1 MKYKFRVYNVS
12 IIFFLLTV
20 LLGAIGV
27 PDNFPRLY
35 AQDGSPQEAWK
46 RQEQFIIEAS
56 VSRLFDE
63 VKVLYRKEKYRDA
76 KEKAEKI
83 LLIKPDHKG
92 AKKYLAAIEKKFEEL
107 VLKKVR
113 EKRELESKKRQHIE
127 EKKKQAAKRL
137 KSLKKDKIDLI
148 YREGKDW
155 YKKKN
160 YDEAK
165 VKFEGVLMLD
175 PDHSGSKRYLHLM
188 TAKAEKAQQQKIE
201 EGKRKKKK
209 KEEKEKKDK
218 KLQGKEDAKRK
229 KNRIKL
235 IYEDAKRSYRKGNY
249 EEAKIKFEKVT
260 EIEPAYKDTKQY
272 LRLTAEK
279 TEIADGEERREEEDK
294 ERWQVIEVAEE
305 EDREEEKEDKWQLSK
320 VEKKKEKRE
329 DAKRKQERRK
339 REQKKQTKQELK
351 EINSIYKEGKKQ
363 YDVVRYGEAK
373 LKFKETLKLNPTH
386 EGAKKYLR
394 LIDAKIAER
403 EFAIEAVPGPG
414 KLTIEECVE
423 IAVENYLP
431 LKTADK
437 QIELSKHK
445 VLESRRRL
453 FPTLSLKLEGVEG
466 TEYSEGKRYKGQTY
480 AVEGQQPVFRGG
492 EYWFVLRQA
501 KINLR
506 ISEQNRKRIGEDLIL
521 SVKKAFYSLIKAEE
535 TLKQQEYLLGEIEKI
550 HNSVNK
556 QHEQGVCSE
565 LEFLSVQAKYDQV
578 YFQFMSANE
587 DLKFAKLILRQ
598 AMNLDP
604 KQSIDIQY
612 SLEIERHEL
621 NFESCLN
628 LALKNRAKIE
638 INKLT
643 LEYAGV
649 GKKLARSKG
658 LPKIDLLGSYGESG
672 EAFKEEDILFAKQW
686 YVGTQVK
693 IPFGGNTAEYS
704 LTMEESAPIL
714 SAYRGTETTIHSYKL
729 NILDDL
735 KYFSGTQQAD
745 IEYEEARN
753 ELNKTK
759 KEIIMAVKEAFF
771 NYEKSLIRINV
782 AKSKLKFQS
791 KEVEI
796 FRLKR
801 SLADASD
808 SQIIESLIRFVQ
820 EKFSYV
826 QSVTDY
832 YTAVATLNNV
842 IGVEDYINP

>member
-1 MKYKFRVYNVS
+1 MKYRFRVYNVS
-12 IIFFLLTV
+12 IILFLFTV

-27 PDNFPRLY
+27 PDNLPRLY

-63 VKVLYRKEKYRDA
+63 VKVLYRKAKYRDA

-83 LLIKPDHKG
+83 LLIKPGHKG
-92 AKKYLAAIEKKFEEL
+92 AKKYLAAIEKKFEEI

-113 EKRELESKKRQHIE
+113 ERRELELKKRKLIE

-137 KSLKKDKIDLI
+137 KNLKKDKIDLI
-148 YREGKDW
+148 YREGKDR
-155 YKKKN
+155 YRKKN

-188 TAKAEKAQQQKIE
+188 IAKAEKAQQRKIG
-201 EGKRKKKK
+201 EGKRRKRK

-218 KLQGKEDAKRK
+218 KLQEKEGAKRK
-229 KNRIKL
+229 KDRIKL

-249 EEAKIKFEKVT
+249 EEAKVKFEKVA
-260 EIEPAYKDTKQY
+260 EIEPVYKDTKKY

-279 TEIADGEERREEEDK
+279 TEIADDKERHEEKDK
-294 ERWQVIEVAEE
+294 ERWRVIEVVEKEE
-305 EDREEEKEDKWQLSK
+305 EEEEEEWQPAR

-329 DAKRKQERRK
+329 DAKKKQKQRK
-339 REQKKQTKQELK
+339 REQKKRTKQELEK
-351 EINSIYKEGKKQ
+351 INSIYKEGKEQ
-363 YDVVRYGEAK
+363 YDAVRYEKAK
-373 LKFKETLKLNPTH
+373 LKFKETLRLNPTH

-394 LIDAKIAER
+394 IIEAKIAER

-414 KLTIEECVE
+414 KLTVEECVE

-466 TEYSEGKRYKGQTY
+466 TEYSEGKRYIGQTY

-550 HNSVNK
+550 HNSVNR

-565 LEFLSVQAKYDQV
+565 LEFLSVQAKYDQI

-587 DLKFAKLILRQ
+587 DLKFAKLILNQ
-598 AMNLDP
+598 AMNLDSEQP
-604 KQSIDIQY
+604 IDIQY

-621 NFESCLN
+621 DLESCLD

-735 KYFSGTQQAD
+735 RYFSGTQQAD

-759 KEIIMAVKEAFF
+759 KEIIMAVREAFF

-796 FRLKR
+796 FKLKR

-808 SQIIESLIRFVQ
+808 SQIIDSLIRFVQ

-842 IGVEDYINP
+842 IGVEDYINQ

>member
-1 MKYKFRVYNVS
+1 MKYRFRVYNVS
-12 IIFFLLTV
+12 IIFFLFTV

-27 PDNFPRLY
+27 PDNLPRLY

-46 RQEQFIIEAS
+46 KQEQFIIEAS

-63 VKVLYRKEKYRDA
+63 VKVLYRKEEYRAA

-83 LLIKPDHKG
+83 LLIKPGHKG
-92 AKKYLAAIEKKFEEL
+92 AKKYLEAIEKKFEEL
-107 VLKKVR
+107 VLKRVR
-113 EKRELESKKRQHIE
+113 KKRELELKKRQHVE
-127 EKKKQAAKRL
+127 KKKKQAEKRL
-137 KSLKKDKIDLI
+137 KNLKKEKIDLI
-148 YREGKDW
+148 YREGKDR
-155 YKKKN
+155 YRKKH

-188 TAKAEKAQQQKIE
+188 TTKAEKAQQQKIRE
-201 EGKRKKKK
+201 EKRRKGKRH
-209 KEEKEKKDK
+209 EKEKKDK
-218 KLQGKEDAKRK
+218 KVQEKKDAKRK
-229 KNRIKL
+229 RGRIKL

-249 EEAKIKFEKVT
+249 EEAKIKFEKVA
-260 EIEPAYKDTKQY
+260 EIEPAYKDTKKY

-279 TEIADGEERREEEDK
+279 TEMTDGEERHKEEDK
-294 ERWQVIEVAEE
+294 ERWQVIGVAEE
-305 EDREEEKEDKWQLSK
+305 EEEEEWQPAR

-329 DAKRKQERRK
+329 DVKRKQEQKK

-351 EINSIYKEGKKQ
+351 EINSIYKEGKEQ
-363 YDVVRYGEAK
+363 YDAVRYEKAK

-394 LIDAKIAER
+394 LIGAKMAER
-403 EFAIEAVPGPG
+403 EFVIEAVPGPG
-414 KLTIEECVE
+414 KLTVEECVE

-431 LKTADK
+431 LKTMDK

-453 FPTLSLKLEGVEG
+453 FPALSLRLESVEG
-466 TEYSEGKRYKGQTY
+466 TEYSEGKKYKGQTY
-480 AVEGQQPVFRGG
+480 SVEGQQPVFRGG
-492 EYWFVLRQA
+492 EYWFVLQQA

-506 ISEQNRKRIGEDLIL
+506 ISEQNKKRIEEDLIL

-535 TLKQQEYLLGEIEKI
+535 TLKQQEYLLGEVEKI

-565 LEFLSVQAKYDQV
+565 LEFLSVQAKYDQI
-578 YFQFMSANE
+578 YFQFISANE
-587 DLKFAKLILRQ
+587 DLKLAKLILKQ
-598 AMNLDP
+598 AMNLNP
-604 KQSIDIQY
+604 KQPIGIEY
-612 SLEIERHEL
+612 SLEVEQHEL
-621 NFESCLN
+621 NLESCLDE
-628 LALKNRAKIE
+628 ALKNRAKIK
-638 INKLT
+638 INELT
-643 LEYAGV
+643 LEYAGA

-672 EAFKEEDILFAKQW
+672 EAFKEDDILFAKQW

-745 IEYEEARN
+745 IEYEEAKN

-759 KEIIMAVKEAFF
+759 KEIIMAVREAFF
-771 NYEKSLIRINV
+771 NYEKSLIQINV
-782 AKSKLKFQS
+782 TKSKLKFQS

-808 SQIIESLIRFVQ
+808 SQIIDSLIRFVQ

-826 QSVTDY
+826 QAVTSYYSAIANFNRAMGISDY
-832 YTAVATLNNV
+832 LR
-842 IGVEDYINP
+842 P